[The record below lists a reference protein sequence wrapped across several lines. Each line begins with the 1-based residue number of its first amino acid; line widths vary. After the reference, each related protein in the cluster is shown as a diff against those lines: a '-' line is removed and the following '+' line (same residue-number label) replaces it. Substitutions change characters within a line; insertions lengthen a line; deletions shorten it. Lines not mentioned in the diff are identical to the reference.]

1 MPTADHRAT
10 SPIRVVLFDMG
21 GVLVEL
27 GPLDQLLGVAM
38 PPEEFWPRW
47 LGSPAVRAYERG
59 TCDTIAFTR
68 SLAAELDLP
77 LSPDDLTERFRGF
90 TRGLYPGAAELVR
103 EVAAHGVAT
112 GVLSNTNALHW
123 DHQIDGEILRSL
135 FDHEFLSYRLGLVKP
150 DRELFEAVVATLG
163 LNPVEI
169 LVLDDNELNVAGAR
183 AAGLEADHTRG
194 VPEARRALH
203 RRGLLAGR
211 GPLRAG

>member
-1 MPTADHRAT
+1 VPTGDHEAT
-10 SPIRVVLFDMG
+10 IPIRAVLFDMG

-59 TCDTIAFTR
+59 SCDTTAFAR
-68 SLAAELDLP
+68 GLAAELDLP
-77 LSPDDLTERFRGF
+77 LSPEELTGRFRGF
-90 TRGLYPGAAELVR
+90 PRGLYPGAAELVR
-103 EVAAHGVAT
+103 EVAANGAAT

-150 DRELFEAVVATLG
+150 DRELFEAVVSTLG
-163 LNPVEI
+163 LDPAEI
-169 LVLDDNELNVAGAR
+169 LFLDDNELNVTGAR
-183 AAGLEADHTRG
+183 AAGLQADHTRG
-194 VPEARRALH
+194 VAEARRALH
-203 RRGLLAGR
+203 RRGLLGCE
-211 GPLRAG
+211 L